1 MWVVKYY
8 MTGGTRSTRR
18 FSTLHEA
25 TLFCVYKAGYGQVD
39 AVYLDD

>member
-18 FSTLHEA
+18 FATLHDA
-25 TLFCVYKAGYGQVD
+25 TRFCVYDVGYGQVD
-39 AVYLDD
+39 SVYLDD